1 MGQASHGKKRGWNV
15 TLGMFAAVGAG
26 GALGAMTRY
35 AVSQL
40 VGGGIFGLA
49 GPMATLAVNVAGSM
63 MMGALAGGIA
73 AGMMLPEAWRGFI
86 AVGFLGALTTFSSF
100 ALDTGQLAARQGM
113 PMTALYVGLSVC
125 LSLAAFFAAQAVVA
139 GMFARVSG

>member
-1 MGQASHGKKRGWNV
+1 MS
-15 TLGMFAAVGAG
+15 LGMFAAIGAG

-35 AVSQL
+35 AVAQL
-40 VGGGIFGLA
+40 VGGGIFGMA
-49 GPMATLAVNVAGSM
+49 GPMATLIVNIAGSM

-73 AGMMLPEAWRGFI
+73 AGLILPEAWRGFI

-113 PMTALYVGLSVC
+113 PMAALYVGLSIC
-125 LSLAAFFAAQAVVA
+125 LSLAAFFAAQAIATGLV
-139 GMFARVSG
+139 ARVSG

>member
-1 MGQASHGKKRGWNV
+1 MS
-15 TLGMFAAVGAG
+15 LGIFTAVGAG

-35 AVSQL
+35 AVTQF
-40 VGGGIFGLA
+40 VGGGFFGVA
-49 GPMATLAVNVAGSM
+49 GPMATLIVNVAGSM

-100 ALDTGQLAARQGM
+100 ALDTGQLATRQGM
-113 PMTALYVGLSVC
+113 PMTALYIGLSIC
-125 LSLAAFFAAQAVVA
+125 LSLAAFFATQAIAANVVA
-139 GMFARVSG
+139 RMSG